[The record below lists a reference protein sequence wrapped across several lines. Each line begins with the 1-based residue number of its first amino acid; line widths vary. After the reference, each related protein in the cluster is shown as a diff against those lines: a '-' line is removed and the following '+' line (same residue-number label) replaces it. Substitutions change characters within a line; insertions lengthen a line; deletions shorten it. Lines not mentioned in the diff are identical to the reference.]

1 MFSCHISCLLS
12 SKSYW
17 RVICRCNFLW
27 INIWCRSMRRRD
39 IFVYLWFWIWDTHR
53 RINTKFI
60 NWYWIASWRKKSVV
74 LCVKCNYIWYCS
86 ITLVYPILY
95 TLPLSCELLFPIMT
109 DLLIYSD
116 VMKGWRPINN
126 ISVISKLLFG
136 VPISI
141 DIEKMNSYCLN
152 FTVVVS
158 LENNYLK
165 QIIKNQMKLWRNIS
179 SA

>member
-1 MFSCHISCLLS
+1 
-12 SKSYW
+12 
-17 RVICRCNFLW
+17 
-27 INIWCRSMRRRD
+27 
-39 IFVYLWFWIWDTHR
+39 
-53 RINTKFI
+53 
-60 NWYWIASWRKKSVV
+60 
-74 LCVKCNYIWYCS
+74 
-86 ITLVYPILY
+86 
-95 TLPLSCELLFPIMT
+95 MT